1 MSLSWFAGAS
11 ERKKEALSLLDQLQA
26 SLESQTNAQA
36 LRQLLSTYQAE
47 LSGDA
52 TGVPLILSR
61 LQVEL
66 SQTLADHSLT
76 LSASQEALLKQLRE
90 LSQVRYG

>member
-1 MSLSWFAGAS
+1 MSISWFAGAS
-11 ERKKEALSLLDQLQA
+11 ERKKEVLTLLDQLQA
-26 SLESQTNAQA
+26 SLESQPNDQA
-36 LRQLLSTYQAE
+36 LRQLLSAYQAE

-66 SQTLADHSLT
+66 SQTLTAHSLT
-76 LSASQEALLKQLRE
+76 LSASQETLVKQLRE